1 MIDALVDVAKLV
13 ARPSSLAFFIA
24 LLAIGVAL
32 SFWRRTQ
39 RSVRW
44 YFAAVLV
51 SYWVLASPACA
62 ERLVRWQ
69 GRAYHPLASA
79 AEARGATLVV
89 VLGAGNSTLQFGDFV
104 INQVSLGA
112 GLRLLE
118 GARLYRLLDGPAI
131 LVSGGVTGRHEGAR
145 SEADAMRTAIVQ
157 LGVPPDRV
165 TIEEESKT
173 TREEALVIARMLAG
187 RPSQPI
193 VLVTSPTHMARS
205 LAVFRAAGLDVIPSA
220 APIKPDHWS
229 EKRRWMPSDF
239 GLLLFDI
246 VVYDTAA
253 TLYYRLRGW
262 M

>member
-1 MIDALVDVAKLV
+1 MIDAFVDAAKLF
-13 ARPSSLAFFIA
+13 ARPSSLTFFIA
-24 LLAIGVAL
+24 VLAIGVAL

-39 RSVRW
+39 RSARW
-44 YFAAVLV
+44 YFTAVLV

-79 AEARGATLVV
+79 TEARGATLVV

-145 SEADAMRTAIVQ
+145 SEAEAMRTAIVQ

-165 TIEEESKT
+165 TVEAESKT
-173 TREEALVIARMLAG
+173 TREEAQLIARTLRG

-239 GLLLFDI
+239 GMLLFDS